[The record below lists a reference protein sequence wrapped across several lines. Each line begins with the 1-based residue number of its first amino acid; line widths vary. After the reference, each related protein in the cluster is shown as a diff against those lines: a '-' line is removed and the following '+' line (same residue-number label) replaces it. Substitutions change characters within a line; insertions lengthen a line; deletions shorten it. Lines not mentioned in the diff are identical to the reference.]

1 MKGLNERFTQNLDTE
16 EKYNLEYIKNDFNN
30 MFIEFKE
37 FDNKLLNEPKI
48 KKFENKLGEKIKFY
62 LTNTKYSLYE
72 MKQFNFPT
80 NIYELSEKQVLIFNS
95 LTNNSQENLNY
106 ILLARDLYRRLN
118 NKQKKNLMLN
128 EDQQNELVQMFIKE
142 IKNQHLVIDDK
153 KIKTINDLNN
163 KISYNSKIITFY
175 FVLVIMLFIFFGF
188 KLFANKN

>member
-1 MKGLNERFTQNLDTE
+1 
-16 EKYNLEYIKNDFNN
+16 
-30 MFIEFKE
+30 
-37 FDNKLLNEPKI
+37 
-48 KKFENKLGEKIKFY
+48 
-62 LTNTKYSLYE
+62 
-72 MKQFNFPT
+72 
-80 NIYELSEKQVLIFNS
+80 
-95 LTNNSQENLNY
+95 
-106 ILLARDLYRRLN
+106 
-118 NKQKKNLMLN
+118 MLN